1 MQAKEQ
7 LTEMKHFV
15 QRLFTDD
22 ITGHDYYH
30 MERVAHLARF
40 IAEEEGADSFI
51 CEAAAWLHDVG
62 DDKLFPKP
70 VVIEKELD
78 VLLQQISLSQQQI
91 RAIKQA
97 MQDVSFRKGKTPKT
111 LEGKVVQ
118 DADRLDAIGAI
129 GIARAFAYGGAKG
142 RPLYHEEI
150 DNHTIQH
157 FYDKLLRIQG
167 KLHTTTAQTIAED
180 RHQVLK
186 RFLEQF
192 YQEWNYTLKNG

>member
-7 LTEMKHFV
+7 LTEIKYFV
-15 QRLFTDD
+15 RRLFRDD

-30 MERVAHLARF
+30 MQRVAHLARL

-62 DDKLFPKP
+62 DDKLFTNPDM
-70 VVIEKELD
+70 VEKELD
-78 VLLQQISLSQQQI
+78 GLLQQLSLSQQQI
-91 RAIKQA
+91 SAITQA
-97 MQDVSFRKGKTPKT
+97 MQDVSFRKGKNPKT

-118 DADRLDAIGAI
+118 DADRLDAVGAI
-129 GIARAFAYGGAKG
+129 GIARAFAYSGAKG
-142 RPLYHEEI
+142 RPLYHEKK

-157 FYDKLLRIQG
+157 FYDKLLRIPD
-167 KLHTTTAQTIAED
+167 KLHTTTAKTIAED

-192 YQEWNYTLKNG
+192 YQEWNYTLENE